1 MKKIAY
7 LVSIIGLATLFMAAT
22 SEKESCDIKSL
33 KKEGISNLNPFY
45 YSSAKVSKIT
55 YDYTVRRKE
64 IEVPLFKGEK
74 YRMVFNKKS
83 LPKDVVIEIYDK
95 DKSHSSRTPL
105 FSSAKQDGN
114 ILSFEPEKSKRHY
127 VNYVIP
133 KAEGT
138 EDEGCIVFVLGY
150 QLTFIDTSK
159 DEEESEEESTE
170 E

>member
-1 MKKIAY
+1 MKKFAY
-7 LVSIIGLATLFMAAT
+7 LFSIIGLATILMAAT
-22 SEKESCDIKSL
+22 SEKETCDIKTL

-45 YSSAKVSKIT
+45 YSSAKVSSIT
-55 YDYTVRRKE
+55 YDYSVRRKE

-95 DKSHSSRTPL
+95 DKSHSTREIIYT
-105 FSSAKQDGN
+105 SANKEGN
-114 ILSFEPEKSKRHY
+114 ILSYEPEKSKRYY

-133 KAEGT
+133 KADGIKE
-138 EDEGCIVFVLGY
+138 EGCIVFVLGY

-159 DEEESEEESTE
+159 EESEE
-170 E
+170 